1 MNINN
6 YYFFIFI
13 FIFIFYLL
21 LNIYLFQ
28 YNSMLWYSAV
38 SGWGSA
44 RHAMAGTFLYCI
56 FNTYHKPTDPKYFN
70 FIQQQ
75 VK

>member
-1 MNINN
+1 
-6 YYFFIFI
+6 
-13 FIFIFYLL
+13 
-21 LNIYLFQ
+21 
-28 YNSMLWYSAV
+28 MLWYSSV

-70 FIQQQ
+70 FIQEQ
-75 VK
+75 V

>member
-1 MNINN
+1 
-6 YYFFIFI
+6 
-13 FIFIFYLL
+13 
-21 LNIYLFQ
+21 
-28 YNSMLWYSAV
+28 MLWYSAV

-44 RHAMAGTFLYCI
+44 RHAMAGVFLYCI

-75 VK
+75 VKYIYIYIYIIK